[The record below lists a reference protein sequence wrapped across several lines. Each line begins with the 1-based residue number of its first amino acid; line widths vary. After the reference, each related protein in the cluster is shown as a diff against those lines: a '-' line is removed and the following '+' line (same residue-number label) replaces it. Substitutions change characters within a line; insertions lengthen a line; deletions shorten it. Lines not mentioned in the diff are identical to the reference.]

1 MPDIL
6 DKVQKQKFLQIEAV
20 QVPLEEV
27 PFEQIRQ
34 RITDPTTGE
43 VYKGIVLQGVFADLT
58 NSKANNNMRFYD
70 VPSYLD
76 MVNLLALQI
85 HGKKGVYG
93 ELEHPKGYSVNYNNV
108 SHKLIDIW
116 YNAEE
121 MRVYGQV
128 LLLNTPKGKIAQEII
143 RSGGQLGISARA
155 AGEEITNSDGT
166 KSAKTKLLTTYDLVY
181 HPGFNA
187 SIVEF
192 KQLNE
197 SQQEIY
203 LLGKKKAGF
212 SGIIYDKDL
221 KQMPEKYAEFE
232 SLHTSLNESTD
243 CFLEW
248 YLNNLNE
255 STQQQKPDSKQQDSK
270 QQVAKDNETLEDNQS
285 SSEEDYQQ
293 KLADAAQKDLSEK
306 DKYFQQME
314 QSQHSIK
321 NDLIKK
327 QRVNRKNKKYQ
338 NNHNNN
344 HNLDRA
350 YFDNSAG
357 FMVNP
362 YKLSN
367 EVLQVQGAIQGVV
380 PGSID

>member
-34 RITDPTTGE
+34 RIIDPTTGE
-43 VYKGIVLQGVFADLT
+43 VYKGIVLQGIFADLT

-76 MVNLLALQI
+76 MINLLALQI
-85 HGKKGVYG
+85 HSKKGVYG

-121 MRVYGQV
+121 KRVYGQV

-181 HPGFNA
+181 HPGFSA

-197 SQQEIY
+197 SQQELY
-203 LLGKKKAGF
+203 LLGKK
-212 SGIIYDKDL
+212 
-221 KQMPEKYAEFE
+221 
-232 SLHTSLNESTD
+232 
-243 CFLEW
+243 
-248 YLNNLNE
+248 
-255 STQQQKPDSKQQDSK
+255 QDF
-270 QQVAKDNETLEDNQS
+270 QVL
-285 SSEEDYQQ
+285 
-293 KLADAAQKDLSEK
+293 
-306 DKYFQQME
+306 
-314 QSQHSIK
+314 
-321 NDLIKK
+321 
-327 QRVNRKNKKYQ
+327 
-338 NNHNNN
+338 
-344 HNLDRA
+344 
-350 YFDNSAG
+350 
-357 FMVNP
+357 FMINT
-362 YKLSN
+362 
-367 EVLQVQGAIQGVV
+367 
-380 PGSID
+380 